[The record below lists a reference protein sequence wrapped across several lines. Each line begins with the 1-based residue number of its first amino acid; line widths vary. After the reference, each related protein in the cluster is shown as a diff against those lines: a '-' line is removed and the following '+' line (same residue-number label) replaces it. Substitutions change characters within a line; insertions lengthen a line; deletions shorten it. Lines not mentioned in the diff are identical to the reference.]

1 MRLISI
7 KEVMHK
13 TSLGRS
19 TIYKY
24 LDAKAFPKKVSI
36 GANRV
41 AWLESEIDE
50 WMEKKLSQR

>member
-13 TSLGRS
+13 TSLARS

-24 LDAKAFPKKVSI
+24 LTEEAFPKSVPL
-36 GANRV
+36 GANKV

-50 WMEKKLSQR
+50 WIEGKLAQR

>member
-1 MRLISI
+1 
-7 KEVMHK
+7 MHK

-50 WMEKKLSQR
+50 WMEKKLAQR

>member
-7 KEVMHK
+7 KEVIHK

-24 LDAKAFPKKVSI
+24 LDADDFPKKVSI

-41 AWLESEIDE
+41 AWLEREIDE
-50 WMEKKLSQR
+50 WMEKKLAQR

>member
-7 KEVMHK
+7 KEVIHK

-24 LDAKAFPKKVSI
+24 LDAEAFPKSVSI

-50 WMEKKLSQR
+50 WMEKKLAQR